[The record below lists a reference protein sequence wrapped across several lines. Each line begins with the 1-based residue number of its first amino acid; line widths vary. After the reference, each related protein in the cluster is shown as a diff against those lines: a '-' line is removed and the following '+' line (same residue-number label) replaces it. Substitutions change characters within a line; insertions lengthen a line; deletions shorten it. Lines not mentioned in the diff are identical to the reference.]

1 MEGMWSRFGQI
12 KGVNFFTFD
21 LWFLCVSVSK
31 LILKEIMLIR
41 FSSFKRLNL
50 RTKCLVQRLREL
62 MSLNSLVGGVVG
74 APELQRFPGFRLER
88 NLRFNS
94 YFLQFNL
101 ISIRIH
107 DLRQFPLAPGM
118 VTKEEVEYVFDT
130 MAH

>member
-12 KGVNFFTFD
+12 KGVNFFIFD

-88 NLRFNS
+88 NFEI
-94 YFLQFNL
+94 YFIF
-101 ISIRIH
+101 
-107 DLRQFPLAPGM
+107 LAIQSNIN
-118 VTKEEVEYVFDT
+118 
-130 MAH
+130 